1 MQEDT
6 KIITNIIPLFP
17 KLMAENV
24 VDQIKESITKL
35 NQIKQELLIAQ
46 QKVIDLK
53 TQLDQEQ
60 ALFSLK
66 SKLFQFEY
74 ETKAITDDST
84 NNN

>member
-1 MQEDT
+1 MQENA
-6 KIITNIIPLFP
+6 KVITNIIPLFP
-17 KLMAENV
+17 ELMAENV

-74 ETKAITDDST
+74 ETKAIDDST

>member
-1 MQEDT
+1 MQEDA
-6 KIITNIIPLFP
+6 KVITNIIPLFP
-17 KLMAENV
+17 ELMAENV

-74 ETKAITDDST
+74 ETKAIDDST

>member
-17 KLMAENV
+17 ELMAENV